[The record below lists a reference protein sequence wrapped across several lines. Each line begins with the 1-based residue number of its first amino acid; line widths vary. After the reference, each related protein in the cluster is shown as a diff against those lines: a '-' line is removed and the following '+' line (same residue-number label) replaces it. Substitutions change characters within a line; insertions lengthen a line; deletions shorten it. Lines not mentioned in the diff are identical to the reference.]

1 MTSHLSHLQMQS
13 SRTQRIWQQIQR
25 ESRACLITLL
35 GWRQPLLLASNP
47 MLPVPVLDHKISSL
61 KYGMWDDHRAFM
73 NTKRWQHKYWQS
85 IIQLSYE
92 SFWPCDWMSRSDM
105 RLMSNIFEPIQLSN
119 IDFNDGYL
127 NGRVLAFFRRC
138 PCFLRWVD
146 GDKIASI
153 FCY

>member
-47 MLPVPVLDHKISSL
+47 MLPVPVLDHKRQLRCEMITSSV
-61 KYGMWDDHRAFM
+61 
-73 NTKRWQHKYWQS
+73 
-85 IIQLSYE
+85 YE
-92 SFWPCDWMSRSDM
+92 HEKTTTQILAINHPIVLWVFWPCDWMSRSDM

-127 NGRVLAFFRRC
+127 NGRVLAFFRRR